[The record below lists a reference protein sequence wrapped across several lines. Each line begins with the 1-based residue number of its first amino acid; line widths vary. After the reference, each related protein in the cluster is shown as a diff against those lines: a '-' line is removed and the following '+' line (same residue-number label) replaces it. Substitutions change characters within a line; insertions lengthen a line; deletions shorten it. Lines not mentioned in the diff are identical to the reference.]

1 MFFLVFLLYRT
12 AQELMI
18 LPKKIL
24 FVIVLCT
31 IFTLPSIIHA
41 QSKYGSYDKL
51 WLLIDSDTVPKEKKL
66 FYLDSYIEKA
76 HTEKN
81 IFEEYRALEKKT
93 YLLTFN
99 QAVIL
104 LHKMN
109 PLVHNLKN
117 DSLQG
122 RFYNRSTTL
131 YYKNRYFKEA
141 LDYAIQAEKFNEQTN
156 NHYNLN
162 AARVTIGNIYFHTQ
176 YYEKAK
182 QYFLLAKN
190 YYKSSNDYNHVQ
202 GYVSSLY
209 SLGKCY
215 WILNEHV
222 ALKSVINESEN
233 MLPKLKPQDRI
244 IEAAYINYIKGGNAF
259 LQKDYNVAE
268 DYFESALPEIQKN
281 EDVSN
286 TYMIYLY
293 LGKIRWEQNLKEEAI
308 TYFTKIDELFKDKKF
323 LNYELRDAYNY
334 LRTYY
339 KDNGQT
345 ELQLQATESLIA
357 LNQQFEKEQQYLTDV
372 LHYQLETHQL
382 QAEKIALQKQLKN
395 KNKIPLV
402 LWLVAFASA
411 SLVAGTFVVRKFRN
425 KKMYTE
431 ANPNSE
437 SHKNNTALNVDLSKE
452 DRTDHTDF
460 QIMQTSQTLQNNLD
474 QKQYSVLSHK
484 QPDNSIILTSTEKR
498 LMREFKLFEAKKE
511 FKKTITLEQL
521 AAQFGTNRTTLS
533 NFLNTHKGGYN
544 NYLSKLRVAAVVA
557 DLKTSKN
564 LSKKTLQEISIIYG
578 FSNAKAFSSQF
589 KSEMNKSPLDYIKQL
604 KSEIE
609 HSKNTIR

>member
-1 MFFLVFLLYRT
+1 
-12 AQELMI
+12 MI
-18 LPKKIL
+18 LPKKVL
-24 FVIVLCT
+24 LVIVLYT
-31 IFTLPSIIHA
+31 IFTLPSIIYA
-41 QSKYGSYDKL
+41 QSKYSSYNKL
-51 WLLIDSDTVPKEKKL
+51 WLLIDSDTVSKEKKL
-66 FYLDSYIEKA
+66 VYLDSYIEKA
-76 HTEKN
+76 HSEKN
-81 IFEEYRALEKKT
+81 SIEEYRALEKKT
-93 YLLTFN
+93 YLLPFN

-141 LDYAIQAEKFNEQTN
+141 LDYAIQAEKFNEHSS

-162 AARVTIGNIYFHTQ
+162 AARITIGNIYFHTQ
-176 YYEKAK
+176 HYEKAK

-190 YYKSSNDYNHVQ
+190 YYKASNNYNHVQ

-215 WILNEHV
+215 WILNEPV
-222 ALKSVINESEN
+222 ALNSVINESEDV
-233 MLPKLKPQDRI
+233 LPRLKSQDRI
-244 IEAAYINYIKGGNAF
+244 IEAAYINYVKGGEAF
-259 LQKDYNVAE
+259 LQKDYSVAE
-268 DYFESALPEIQKN
+268 DYFEGALTEIQKN
-281 EDVSN
+281 EDVTN
-286 TYMIYLY
+286 IYMIYLY
-293 LGKIRWEQNLKEEAI
+293 LGKIRWEQNQREQAI
-308 TYFTKIDELFKDKKF
+308 AYFTKIDELFREKKF

-339 KDNGQT
+339 KDTGQT

-382 QAEKIALQKQLKN
+382 QAEKIALQKQLQN
-395 KNKIPLV
+395 KNKTPLA
-402 LWLVAFASA
+402 LWLVVFGSF
-411 SLVAGTFVVRKFRN
+411 SLVAGAFLVRKLRN
-425 KKMYTE
+425 KKE
-431 ANPNSE
+431 LADSNSKSE
-437 SHKNNTALNVDLSKE
+437 SHKSDTAVNAHVIAE
-452 DRTDHTDF
+452 DHIHQADF
-460 QIMQTSQTLQNNLD
+460 QIMQTAEVMQIASYQKEDTSLD
-474 QKQYSVLSHK
+474 QKVQE
-484 QPDNSIILTSTEKR
+484 NSIILSATEKR
-498 LMREFKLFEAKKE
+498 LMREFKIFETKKE

-564 LSKKTLQEISIIYG
+564 LRKKTLQEISIIYG
-578 FSNAKAFSSQF
+578 FPNAKAFSGQF

-604 KSEIE
+604 NIE
-609 HSKNTIR
+609 CDHSKNTIGN

>member
-1 MFFLVFLLYRT
+1 
-12 AQELMI
+12 MI

-31 IFTLPSIIHA
+31 IFTLPSIIYA
-41 QSKYGSYDKL
+41 QSKFGTYDKL
-51 WLLIDSDTVPKEKKL
+51 WLLIDSDTVAKEKKL

-76 HTEKN
+76 HSEKN
-81 IFEEYRALEKKT
+81 SYEEYRALEKKT
-93 YLLTFN
+93 YLLPFN

-109 PLVHNLKN
+109 PLVQSLKN

-131 YYKNRYFKEA
+131 YYKNRHFKEA
-141 LDYAIQAEKFNEQTN
+141 LDYAIQAEKFNEKTN

-162 AARVTIGNIYFHTQ
+162 AARITIGNIYFHTQ
-176 YYEKAK
+176 HYEKAK

-190 YYKSSNDYNHVQ
+190 YYKTSHNYNHVQ

-215 WILNEHV
+215 WILNEPV
-222 ALKSVINESEN
+222 ALKNVINESEK
-233 MLPKLKPQDRI
+233 MLPGLKPQDRI
-244 IEAAYINYIKGGNAF
+244 MEAAYINYIKGGGAF
-259 LQKDYNVAE
+259 LQKDYTVAE
-268 DYFESALPEIQKN
+268 GYFESALNEIQKN
-281 EDVSN
+281 EDITN
-286 TYMIYLY
+286 IHMIYLY
-293 LGKIRWEQNLKEEAI
+293 LGKIRWEQNQKEKAI

-323 LNYELRDAYNY
+323 LNYELREAYDY
-334 LRTYY
+334 LRMYY
-339 KDNGQT
+339 KDSGQT

-372 LHYQLETHQL
+372 LHYQLETNQL

-395 KNKIPLV
+395 NNKIPVV
-402 LWLVAFASA
+402 LWLVVFGSA
-411 SLVAGTFVVRKFRN
+411 SIVAGAFFVRKLQN
-425 KKMYTE
+425 KKVP
-431 ANPNSE
+431 ADFNPNSKF
-437 SHKNNTALNVDLSKE
+437 SKNDTVVNVGVTEEDL
-452 DRTDHTDF
+452 TDKAD
-460 QIMQTSQTLQNNLD
+460 LQNDTDKNKYTISD
-474 QKQYSVLSHK
+474 QKEQ
-484 QPDNSIILTSTEKR
+484 DNSITLTLTEKR

-557 DLKTSKN
+557 DLKTSKS
-564 LSKKTLQEISIIYG
+564 LRKKTLQEISFIYG
-578 FSNAKAFSSQF
+578 FPNAKAFSSQF
-589 KSEMNKSPLDYIKQL
+589 KTEMNNSPLDYIKQL
-604 KSEIE
+604 KLENG
-609 HSKNTIR
+609 HSKNTIGN